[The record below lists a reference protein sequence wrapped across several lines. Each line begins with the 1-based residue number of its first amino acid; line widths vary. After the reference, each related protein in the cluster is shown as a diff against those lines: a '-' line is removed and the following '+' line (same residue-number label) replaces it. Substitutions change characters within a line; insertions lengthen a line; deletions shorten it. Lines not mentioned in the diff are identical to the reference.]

1 MNGIEFAHREVL
13 LGAWALPLVL
23 ALAWFAVR
31 RQRRL
36 RARILAAPMAAR
48 LLPPFSAAAYVTRM
62 ALITLALGAFVVAVA
77 RPRFG
82 TDVEPV
88 EETGADLVVL
98 LDVSRSML
106 SEDVFPNRLERAKT
120 YVRDL
125 MLRLRGDRI
134 GVVAFAGRPVLA
146 CPLTSDHAFVK
157 LVLEDLDPD
166 FAPRGGTAIGDAIRL
181 GLDLTDDVPERDK
194 AFIVLT
200 DGEDH
205 ESFPLEAARLAAQ
218 QKVQI
223 FTIGIGDPVGGAT
236 IPVGAA
242 GGGKRLEYQGEL
254 VRSKLDESLLK
265 DIAVATGGA
274 YVPAGTG
281 TYDLGQ
287 IYVDHL
293 AKLRASTLAGE
304 QRVRLKERYQW
315 FVGLGLAL
323 YLGAL
328 AIRPTRRLALALVL
342 LIAFGAAPA
351 ADAGST
357 DPEVVDGGVAAIHRE
372 GLDELA
378 AGRFDRAAE
387 LFREAR
393 LLAPGVPRLQ
403 LAAGF
408 AARGTGDLDAA
419 ESAFRAAAG
428 GADAAAT
435 RLAFQCLADLEVQRA
450 KEKIGPDPEVL
461 EGDARSEV
469 EAAIERAAAH
479 ARSALRVDRD
489 SADARHD
496 LELLRLWLARMKEAW
511 ARRDAAKA
519 QEEAARKDVVQLFAE
534 LIAQQLAVR
543 EVVEPLVDAAA
554 TPQRADAARGAATTQ
569 RESLATLDLVR
580 AKFDEAKRQAEA
592 EPASDE
598 RDHALENANANLAG
612 VAALVAAVE
621 ASANALDA
629 DEVGPAHAQGLALLT
644 QLHGVLFSIATFEPT
659 LKHLV
664 ERQDGVVERARAA
677 TAAGVADAVRASAN
691 ADQRIVGFGAGL
703 LPIKADQ
710 YVELLVQLEQEQA
723 ATPPAAAGANA
734 PPDPRAQLIERL
746 RSLRPALDKAKENAP
761 KIPPF
766 AQSVVASLDAR
777 TDADA
782 LRDAEEIQRLL
793 REITDALPKP
803 PDDEKKPP
811 QQDGENGEN
820 DSKDD
825 ASDDANSESKQD
837 DDAASESKDAKDA
850 KDDKGKPEPQPEE
863 DGAEQDA
870 KQDDEAKAAQE
881 AQDAKDSGKLTDRA
895 FKELMQRALARE
907 KAYKDKKEKLKR
919 ALAVPAKV
927 EKDW

>member
-1 MNGIEFAHREVL
+1 MNGVEFAHRSIL
-13 LGAWALPLVL
+13 LAAWVLPLVL
-23 ALAWFAVR
+23 VLAWVAMR
-31 RQRRL
+31 RQRRV

-48 LLPPFSAAAYVTRM
+48 LLPPFSTAAYATRV
-62 ALITLALGAFVVAVA
+62 ALITLALGAFVVALA

-181 GLDLTDDVPERDK
+181 GLELTDDVPERDK
-194 AFIVLT
+194 AFVVLT

-223 FTIGIGDPVGGAT
+223 FTIGIGDPVAGAT

-287 IYVDHL
+287 VYVDHL

-328 AIRPTRRLALALVL
+328 AIRPTRRLALAVL
-342 LIAFGAAPA
+342 LLVAFGAAP
-351 ADAGST
+351 DLEAGST
-357 DPEVVDGGVAAIHRE
+357 EPEVVDGGVAAIHRE

-378 AGRFDRAAE
+378 AGHFERAAE
-387 LFREAR
+387 LFREAQ

-408 AARGTGDLDAA
+408 AARGKGDLDAA

-428 GADAAAT
+428 GADAKAT
-435 RLAFQCLADLEVQRA
+435 RLAFQGLSDLEVQRA
-450 KEKIGPDPEVL
+450 KEKLGADPEAL
-461 EGDARSEV
+461 EGDARAEV

-479 ARSALRVDRD
+479 ARSALRVDPD
-489 SADARHD
+489 AADARHD
-496 LELLRLWLARMKEAW
+496 LELLRLWLSRMKEAW
-511 ARRDAAKA
+511 ARHDAAKA
-519 QEEAARKDVVQLFAE
+519 QEEAARKDVVQLLEE

-543 EVVEPLVDAAA
+543 EAVEPWVDAAA
-554 TPQRADAARGAATTQ
+554 SPQRADAARVAATTQ
-569 RESLATLDLVR
+569 RAALATLEALR

-592 EPASDE
+592 EPTGEA
-598 RDHALENANANLAG
+598 RDHALEIADTNLAG

-621 ASANALDA
+621 ATATALDA
-629 DEVGPAHAQGLALLT
+629 GDVGAAHAQGLAVLT
-644 QLHGVLFSIATFEPT
+644 QVHGALFSIATFEPT

-664 ERQDGVVERARAA
+664 ARQDDVVERARAA
-677 TAAGVADAVRASAN
+677 VEDAIVDAVRASAG

-710 YVELLVQLEQEQA
+710 YLELLAQLEQEQA
-723 ATPPAAAGANA
+723 ATPPAAGANPA
-734 PPDPRAQLIERL
+734 PDPRAQLLESL
-746 RSLRPALDKAKENAP
+746 RSLRPALEKAKENAP
-761 KIPPF
+761 KIPPL
-766 AQSVVASLDAR
+766 AQAVVANLEARGDVDAV
-777 TDADA
+777 
-782 LRDAEEIQRLL
+782 RDAEEIQRLL
-793 REITDALPKP
+793 REITDAMPKP
-803 PDDEKKPP
+803 KDDEKKP
-811 QQDGENGEN
+811 QSQDGEKGED

-825 ASDDANSESKQD
+825 ASDDANSESKPN
-837 DDAASESKDAKDA
+837 DASDSESKDAKDA
-850 KDDKGKPEPQPEE
+850 KGEPEPKPEP
-863 DGAEQDA
+863 DSAEQDA
-870 KQDDEAKAAQE
+870 KQDAEEKAAQE
-881 AQDAKDSGKLTDRA
+881 AQEAKDSGKLTDRA
-895 FKELMQRALARE
+895 FKELMQKALARE

>member
-1 MNGIEFAHREVL
+1 MNGVEFVHRSIL
-13 LGAWALPLVL
+13 LAAWVLPLVL
-23 ALAWFAVR
+23 LLAWVAVR
-31 RQRRL
+31 RQRRV

-48 LLPPFSAAAYVTRM
+48 LLPPFSTAAYATRVT
-62 ALITLALGAFVVAVA
+62 LITLALGAFVVAVA

-82 TDVEPV
+82 TDVELV

-181 GLDLTDDVPERDK
+181 GLELTDDVPERDK
-194 AFIVLT
+194 AFVVLT

-218 QKVQI
+218 RKVQI
-223 FTIGIGDPVGGAT
+223 FTIGIGDPVAGAT

-242 GGGKRLEYQGEL
+242 GGKRLEYQGEL

-287 IYVDHL
+287 VYVDHL

-328 AIRPTRRLALALVL
+328 AIRPTRRLALAMLLLV
-342 LIAFGAAPA
+342 AFGAAPA

-357 DPEVVDGGVAAIHRE
+357 EPEIVDGGVAAIHRE

-378 AGRFDRAAE
+378 AGHFERAAE
-387 LFREAR
+387 LFREAQ

-408 AARGTGDLDAA
+408 AARGKGDLDAA
-419 ESAFRAAAG
+419 ETAFRAAAG
-428 GADAAAT
+428 GADAKAT
-435 RLAFQCLADLEVQRA
+435 RLAFQGLADLEVQRA
-450 KEKIGPDPEVL
+450 KEKLGADPEAL
-461 EGDARSEV
+461 EGDARAEV

-479 ARSALRVDRD
+479 ARSALRVDPD
-489 SADARHD
+489 AADARHD
-496 LELLRLWLARMKEAW
+496 LELLRLWLSRMKEAW
-511 ARRDAAKA
+511 ARHDAAKA
-519 QEEAARKDVVQLFAE
+519 QAEAARKDVVQLLEE
-534 LIAQQLAVR
+534 LITQQLAVR
-543 EVVEPLVDAAA
+543 EAVEPWGDAAA
-554 TPQRADAARGAATTQ
+554 SPQRAEAARGAATTQ
-569 RESLATLDLVR
+569 RAALATLEALR
-580 AKFDEAKRQAEA
+580 TKFDEAKHQAEA
-592 EPASDE
+592 EPAGE
-598 RDHALENANANLAG
+598 ARDHAIEIADANLAG

-621 ASANALDA
+621 ETATTLDA
-629 DEVGPAHAQGLALLT
+629 GDVGGAHARGLAVLT
-644 QLHGVLFSIATFEPT
+644 QEHGALFSIATFEPT

-664 ERQDGVVERARAA
+664 ARQDDVVETARAA
-677 TAAGVADAVRASAN
+677 VEGAISDAVRASAG

-703 LPIKADQ
+703 LPVKADQ
-710 YVELLVQLEQEQA
+710 YLELLAQLEQEQA
-723 ATPPAAAGANA
+723 ASPPNAGASPA
-734 PPDPRAQLIERL
+734 PDPRAQLLESL
-746 RSLRPALDKAKENAP
+746 RSLRPALEKAKENAP
-761 KIPPF
+761 KIPPL
-766 AQSVVASLDAR
+766 AQAVVANLEAHAE
-777 TDADA
+777 ADA
-782 LRDAEEIQRLL
+782 SRDAEEIQRLL
-793 REITDALPKP
+793 REITDAMPKP
-803 PDDEKKPP
+803 KDDEKKPQ
-811 QQDGENGEN
+811 QQDGEKGED

-825 ASDDANSESKQD
+825 ASDDANSESKKN
-837 DDAASESKDAKDA
+837 DASESESKDAKDE
-850 KDDKGKPEPQPEE
+850 KGEPEQQPEP
-863 DGAEQDA
+863 DSAEQDA
-870 KQDDEAKAAQE
+870 EQDAEEKAAQE
-881 AQDAKDSGKLTDRA
+881 AQEAKDSGKLTDRA
-895 FKELMQRALARE
+895 FKELMQKALARE